1 MPFSRHQSGI
11 FGARRPE
18 TWIHMRMGG
27 EMTGFTGAAP
37 AGGLFANIR
46 IGRKIAIGF
55 GAVLLIMVGL
65 AGRSYLSFSNISHQF
80 ETYDHCVS
88 IMDVA
93 SNIEMEVLAMR
104 GAVREFALSGN
115 ASRETMA
122 RQAME
127 RLRGSFETADGLVSD
142 PDLKSRLN
150 RAKTQLRL
158 YVDGFQR
165 VAPMQHELMGL
176 VTDTLDPL
184 GLNARVELERIRDD
198 AAKAGDG
205 ASVAHAWESMEFLM
219 VGRLSANKMLARHD
233 DESARKADEAFTAL
247 AKVLQELAVAVA
259 DRPYAVKVKDLQA
272 MVSRYHAAFMRAK
285 ELSHTVNALIN
296 GEMTQAGT
304 AVTEEA
310 EAISRSALAETDRI
324 RQSTLA
330 DIVSTEMLI
339 VLLSASGLLAGLL
352 CAGLISRA
360 ITRPVTAMTGTMRE
374 LASGNLDVVVPA
386 AGQKDEIGAMAAAVT
401 VFRENAVTARRLEAE
416 QKAEQQRKEAR
427 SATVDRLVA
436 EFEGTVAGILRTV
449 SSASTELDSTA
460 HQMNETAEQTNRQS
474 TASAGAAEQTSANV
488 QTVATAAE
496 EMVASLQE
504 IARQVTRSSSIAVDA
519 VAQAEHTDAT
529 VQGLADAARKI
540 SDVVALISTIA
551 GQTNLLALNATIE
564 AARAGEHGKG
574 FAVVAA
580 EVKSLAGQTARATDE
595 ITGQISAIQAATGG
609 VVEAIRVNS
618 GMIRQMN
625 EITAAIASA
634 VEEQNAATGEITRSV
649 TEAAAG
655 TEEVARNIQQVM
667 EATGHTGAAAAQVL
681 GAASE
686 LAYQSETLRTNLE
699 SFLTS
704 IRAA

>member
-1 MPFSRHQSGI
+1 
-11 FGARRPE
+11 
-18 TWIHMRMGG
+18 
-27 EMTGFTGAAP
+27 MTGFTGAAP

>member
-1 MPFSRHQSGI
+1 MVGSTVAASAGGI
-11 FGARRPE
+11 F
-18 TWIHMRMGG
+18 
-27 EMTGFTGAAP
+27 
-37 AGGLFANIR
+37 ANVG

-65 AGRSYLSFSNISHQF
+65 AGRSYLSFGNISHQF
-80 ETYDHCVS
+80 EVYEHGVS
-88 IMDVA
+88 VMDVA

-115 ASRETMA
+115 PAREAVA
-122 RQAME
+122 REAME
-127 RLRGSFETADGLVSD
+127 KLRGSFETAYGLARD
-142 PDLKSRLN
+142 PALKSRLD
-150 RAKTQLRL
+150 RAKTQFGI

-165 VAPMQHELMGL
+165 VVPMQQELMGL
-176 VTDTLDPL
+176 VSDTLDPL
-184 GLNARVELERIRDD
+184 GLHARVELERIRGEAVAVGD
-198 AAKAGDG
+198 AV
-205 ASVAHAWESMEFLM
+205 SVTHAWESMEALM

-233 DESARKADEAFTAL
+233 DESARKAEEAFTAL
-247 AKVLQELAVAVA
+247 ARSLQQLAATSG
-259 DRPYAVKVKDLQA
+259 DRPYAATVTNLQA
-272 MVSRYHAAFMRAK
+272 TVSRYQAGFLRAK
-285 ELSHTVNALIN
+285 ELSHTINGLIN
-296 GEMTQAGT
+296 GGMAQAGA

-310 EAISRSALAETDRI
+310 NAISRSALAETGRI

-330 DIVSTEMLI
+330 DISGTEVL
-339 VLLSASGLLAGLL
+339 VLLLSAGGLLAGLF
-352 CAGLISRA
+352 CAILISRA

-374 LASGNLDVVVPA
+374 LAAGKLDIAIPG

-401 VFRENAVTARRLEAE
+401 VFKENALTARRLEAE
-416 QKAEQQRKEAR
+416 QRAEQERKEAR
-427 SATVDRLVA
+427 SATVDRLVV
-436 EFEGTVAGILRTV
+436 EFEDTVAGILRTV

-460 HQMNETAEQTNRQS
+460 HLMNATAEQTSRQS

-504 IARQVTRSSSIAVDA
+504 IARQVTRSSTIANDA
-519 VAQAEHTDAT
+519 VAQAAHTDDT
-529 VQGLADAARKI
+529 VQGLALTARKI

-580 EVKSLAGQTARATDE
+580 EVKSLAEQTARATDE
-595 ITGQISAIQAATGG
+595 ITGQIAAIQTATGG
-609 VVEAIRVNS
+609 VVEAIRMNS
-618 GMIRQMN
+618 DMIRQMN

-634 VEEQNAATGEITRSV
+634 VEEQNAATAEITRSV
-649 TEAAAG
+649 TEAATG
-655 TEEVARNIQQVM
+655 TQEVARNIQQVM
-667 EATGHTGAAAAQVL
+667 EATGQTGAAAAQVL
-681 GAASE
+681 SAAGE
-686 LAYQSETLRTNLE
+686 LSHQSETLRTNLE

>member
-1 MPFSRHQSGI
+1 
-11 FGARRPE
+11 
-18 TWIHMRMGG
+18 
-27 EMTGFTGAAP
+27 MTGFTGTAP
-37 AGGLFANIR
+37 AGGLLANIR

-127 RLRGSFETADGLVSD
+127 KLRGSFETADGLVSD

-176 VTDTLDPL
+176 VTDSLDPL

-259 DRPYAVKVKDLQA
+259 DRPYAAKVKDLQA

-330 DIVSTEMLI
+330 DIASTEMLI
-339 VLLSASGLLAGLL
+339 VLLSASGLLAGLI

-374 LASGNLDVVVPA
+374 LATGNLDIAVPG

-436 EFEGTVAGILRTV
+436 DFEGTVAGILRTV

-595 ITGQISAIQAATGG
+595 ITDQISAIQAATGG

>member
-1 MPFSRHQSGI
+1 M
-11 FGARRPE
+11 A
-18 TWIHMRMGG
+18 
-27 EMTGFTGAAP
+27 GFTGAAP
-37 AGGLFANIR
+37 AGGLLANMR
-46 IGRKIAIGF
+46 IGRKISIGF

-80 ETYDHCVS
+80 ETYDHGVS
-88 IMDVA
+88 VMDVA

-115 ASRETMA
+115 ASREAMA

-127 RLRGSFETADGLVSD
+127 KLRASFETAYGLVRD

-150 RAKTQLRL
+150 LARSHLGQ
-158 YVDGFQR
+158 YIDGFQR

-176 VTDTLDPL
+176 IAETLDPL
-184 GLNARVELERIRDD
+184 GQDARVELGHIRDE

-205 ASVAHAWESMEFLM
+205 LAVAHAWESIESLM
-219 VGRLSANKMLARHD
+219 RGRLSANKMLARHD
-233 DESARKADEAFTAL
+233 DESARKADEAFSRL
-247 AKVLQELAVAVA
+247 AQVLQQLGAAVA
-259 DRPYAVKVKDLQA
+259 DRPYATKAKNLQA
-272 MVSRYHAAFMRAK
+272 MVSRYQAGFVRAK
-285 ELSHTVNALIN
+285 ELSDTVNALIN

-304 AVTEEA
+304 AVTEGA

-324 RQSTLA
+324 RRATLA
-330 DIVSTEMLI
+330 DIASTEMLV
-339 VLLSASGLLAGLL
+339 VLLSVSGLLAGLI

-374 LASGNLDVVVPA
+374 LATGNLDIAVPG

-401 VFRENAVTARRLEAE
+401 VFKENAITARRLEAE

-427 SATVDRLVA
+427 TATVDRLVA